1 MSAYSQAMFKGK
13 LMQLQ
18 TLGKGR
24 FESQWSEDKLLI
36 EQAIRNCISSRRI
49 FDEHEKLLTQG
60 EHVDHLYLVDSGRIS
75 MGMTARNGK
84 TFLLGTLD
92 CEQQLFGEMEFFT
105 GYRCQMDIAAV
116 EPVEVAI
123 IDARKLQQ
131 SLLEQPRL
139 SLYFASAIA
148 IDYQD
153 TVEILSRRLLYPI
166 SYNVAYDIY
175 HQYLND
181 LPVDGFQKN
190 YLEAERFATTDRV
203 YRRAVKELEGK
214 GFIIKENKGLRIID
228 LAGLQAFVDQ

>member
-1 MSAYSQAMFKGK
+1 
-13 LMQLQ
+13 MQLQ

-24 FESQWSEDKLLI
+24 FETEWSQDKQLI
-36 EQAIRNCISSRRI
+36 EQTIRDCIYARRI
-49 FDEHEKLLTQG
+49 YDENEKLLTQG
-60 EHVDHLYLVDSGRIS
+60 EHVENLYLVDSGRIS
-75 MGMTARNGK
+75 MGVTARNGK
-84 TFLLGTLD
+84 TFLLGTLE

-105 GYRCQMDIAAV
+105 GYRCQMDIIPV

-123 IDARKLQQ
+123 IDAQKLQRC
-131 SLLEQPRL
+131 LLEQPRL

-166 SYNVAYDIY
+166 AYNVAYDIY

-190 YLEAERFATTDRV
+190 YLEAERFATSDRV
-203 YRRAVKELEGK
+203 YRRAIKELENK
-214 GFIIKENKGLRIID
+214 GFIAKEKKGVHILDLEGLR
-228 LAGLQAFVDQ
+228 AFVEE

>member
-1 MSAYSQAMFKGK
+1 
-13 LMQLQ
+13 MQLQ

-24 FESQWSEDKLLI
+24 FEAQWSEDKQLI
-36 EQAIRNCISSRRI
+36 EQAVRDCISSRRI

-60 EHVDHLYLVDSGRIS
+60 EHVEHLYLVDSGRIS
-75 MGMTARNGK
+75 MGVTARNGK
-84 TFLLGTLD
+84 TFLLGTLE

-105 GYRCQMDIAAV
+105 GYRCQMDIAPV

-123 IDARKLQQ
+123 IDAKRLQQ
-131 SLLEQPRL
+131 SLLDQPRL

-190 YLEAERFATTDRV
+190 YLEAERFATSDRV
-203 YRRAVKELEGK
+203 YRRAVKELEDK
-214 GFIIKENKGLRIID
+214 GFIAKEKKGLRILD
-228 LAGLQAFVDQ
+228 LEGLRAFIEE